1 MVRSYSF
8 ALTAAL
14 IFAATSVACGSDEG
28 PAASSS
34 DAGLTDSAAAD
45 GTPSKDG
52 LSDGAP
58 SKDGLSDAALS
69 DTGGGPTPIATPPTT
84 HCPKALPT
92 PKTGTCDVTKGSA
105 TKVIRG
111 TVLAPDQVYVGGEV
125 VIDDKGKMVCVGC
138 DCSTTAGYAD
148 ATALSCGGATITP
161 ALINTHDHI
170 TFAHNTPKKHT
181 ARYDH
186 RHEWRTGNYGK
197 PKISVTS
204 APKGASNAVPSWGE
218 LRFVL
223 GGAASTVGSG
233 GVNGMLRNLD
243 RNEPQ
248 QGGLNKKPVEF
259 DTFPL
264 GDSKPQKP
272 LPTTCTYKI
281 SVSSSDL
288 DDLDSFLPHV
298 SEGIEDSAHNEFDCT
313 DGINAQANFQK
324 PKTALIHAIG
334 LKAAD
339 AFLAAQNGV
348 SVIWSPRSNIDLYGF
363 TANVAMYSQMGINLA
378 LGTDWSA
385 SGSMNLLREL
395 ACADEFNQ
403 NNLGGFFSEY
413 QLWRMVTQN
422 AAAAVKMGDV
432 LGQIAVGRP
441 ADIAIFAADGQ
452 SPYAAV
458 VRAKVESVALVL
470 RGGVALH
477 GDAALVD
484 AMSPDGGAGC
494 EALAE
499 CLAGK
504 KVCAKRELG
513 FTVAQLE
520 KAIGTP
526 YPLYFCGQPKDEP
539 SCIPSRQGSFTGVKS
554 ADDSDGDGIPNATD
568 LCPKIF
574 SAIRPMDKG
583 VQADVDGDK
592 VGDGCDPCPLTADS
606 NNCAVPTPPV
616 VSDAGGSDTSSG
628 DTSTADTGPALPPK
642 PVSVPEAQTAADG
655 TAVEIKGVC
664 ITAIRVG
671 TTGTAVWTQD
681 PNLSEFAGMV
691 VYSKP
696 NVPVKIGDM
705 ITASGVMT
713 TFNGL
718 REITIPTV
726 TVTGVCPKAIT
737 AITVLPE
744 LIATDGTKM
753 MAYMSMLVQ
762 VDNVKV
768 VDEATGAKDDFV
780 VTGDLHISPY
790 IYAFDATQYKL
801 DSGFA
806 KIRGVLDFYKDSSK
820 VDPINAGDL
829 VEE

>member
-1 MVRSYSF
+1 MVRSRLI
-8 ALTAAL
+8 ALTAPL
-14 IFAATSVACGSDEG
+14 ILAAASASCGSD
-28 PAASSS
+28 AATATSAT
-34 DAGLTDSAAAD
+34 DAGVSDSALGDSAGIKD
-45 GTPSKDG
+45 GLADG
-52 LSDGAP
+52 LSDGTV
-58 SKDGLSDAALS
+58 SDASGSLP
-69 DTGGGPTPIATPPTT
+69 PTATPPTT
-84 HCPKALPT
+84 TCPKALPS
-92 PKTGTCDVTKGSA
+92 PKAGTCDVSKGSA

-138 DCSTTAGYAD
+138 DCSATAGYAG
-148 ATALSCGGATITP
+148 ATTLNCGGATISP

-170 TFAHNTPKKHT
+170 TFAQNAPKAHV

-186 RHEWRTGNYGK
+186 RHEWRKGLNGK
-197 PKISVTS
+197 PKISVSGAPNGTS
-204 APKGASNAVPSWGE
+204 AAVTSWGE
-218 LRFVL
+218 LRFVM

-248 QGGLNKKPVEF
+248 QGGLNKKAVDFE
-259 DTFPL
+259 TFPL
-264 GDSKPQKP
+264 GDSSPKSP
-272 LPTTCTYKI
+272 LPTTCTYSI
-281 SVSSSDL
+281 SVTSSEVDGMS
-288 DDLDSFLPHV
+288 SFLPHV
-298 SEGIEDSAHNEFDCT
+298 SEGVEDSAHNEFDCT

-324 PKTALIHAIG
+324 PQTAIIHAIG
-334 LKAAD
+334 LQAGD
-339 AFLAAQNGV
+339 AYLAAQNGV

-363 TANVAMYSQMGINLA
+363 TANVAMYAKMGINLA

-403 NNLGGFFSEY
+403 NNLGGFFSDY

-432 LGQIAVGRP
+432 LGQVAVGRP
-441 ADIAIFAADGQ
+441 ADIAIFAADGK
-452 SPYAAV
+452 SPYASV
-458 VRAKVESVALVL
+458 VRAKIESVALVL

-484 AMSPDGGAGC
+484 ALSPDSGAGC
-494 EALAE
+494 EALAD

-504 KVCAKRELG
+504 KVCSKREFG
-513 FTVAQLE
+513 FAISELE
-520 KAIGTP
+520 KTIGSP
-526 YPLYFCGQPKDEP
+526 YALYFCGIPKGEP
-539 SCIPSRQGSFTGVKS
+539 TCVPSRPGGFTGVKS

-568 LCPKIF
+568 LCPQIF

-583 VQADVDGDK
+583 AQADIDGDK

-606 NNCAVPTPPV
+606 SNCAVPTPPV
-616 VSDAGGSDTSSG
+616 GTDAGSSDTSSG
-628 DTSTADTGPALPPK
+628 DTSPADTGPALPPK

-655 TAVEIKGVC
+655 AAVEIKGVC
-664 ITAIRVG
+664 VTAIRVAS
-671 TTGTAVWTQD
+671 TGTAVWTQD

-696 NVPVKIGDM
+696 TLPVKVGDL
-705 ITASGVMT
+705 ITASGTMT

-718 REITIPTV
+718 REIITPKV
-726 TVTGVCPKAIT
+726 AVTGNCPKTIA
-737 AITVLPE
+737 ATVVTPE
-744 LIATDGTKM
+744 SVATSGPKM
-753 MAYMSMLVQ
+753 AAYMSMLVQ

-768 VDEATGAKDDFV
+768 VDAATGAKDDFI

-790 IYAFDATQYKL
+790 IYAFDATQFKL
-801 DSGFA
+801 DAGFA
-806 KIRGVLDFYKDSSK
+806 KIVGVLDFYKESSK
-820 VDPINAGDL
+820 INPTSAADM

>member
-1 MVRSYSF
+1 MVRSRSYFFSV
-8 ALTAAL
+8 AL
-14 IFAATSVACGSDEG
+14 ILAATTAACGSDAG
-28 PAASSS
+28 PSAAGAT
-34 DAGLTDSAAAD
+34 DGGLTDSAAGDSA
-45 GTPSKDG
+45 GAKDG
-52 LSDGAP
+52 LSD
-58 SKDGLSDAALS
+58 SALG
-69 DTGGGPTPIATPPTT
+69 DTGGSVSPVATPPTT
-84 HCPKALPT
+84 TCAKALPT
-92 PKTGTCDVTKGSA
+92 PKAGTCDVSKGSA

-111 TVLAPDQVYVGGEV
+111 TVLAPDKVYVGGEV
-125 VIDDKGKMVCVGC
+125 VIDDKGLMVCVGC
-138 DCSTTAGYAD
+138 DCSTTAGYAE
-148 ATALSCGGATITP
+148 ATTLNCGGATISP

-170 TFAHNTPKKHT
+170 TFAQNAPKPHT

-186 RHEWRTGNYGK
+186 RHEWRKGVNGK
-197 PKISVTS
+197 PKISVAGAPNGTS
-204 APKGASNAVPSWGE
+204 AAVTSWGE

-248 QGGLNKKPVEF
+248 QGGLNKKAVDFE
-259 DTFPL
+259 TFPL
-264 GDSKPQKP
+264 GDSSPKDP

-281 SVSSSDL
+281 AVTSSEVDGMA
-288 DDLDSFLPHV
+288 SFLPHV

-324 PKTALIHAIG
+324 PQTAIIHAIG

-339 AFLAAQNGV
+339 AYLAAQNGV

-395 ACADEFNQ
+395 TCADEFNK
-403 NNLGGFFSEY
+403 NNLGGFFSDY

-432 LGQIAVGRP
+432 LGQIAAGRP
-441 ADIAIFAADGQ
+441 ADIAIFAADGKE
-452 SPYAAV
+452 PYAAV
-458 VRAKVESVALVL
+458 IRAKIESVALVL

-494 EALAE
+494 EVLAD
-499 CLAGK
+499 CLSGK
-504 KVCAKRELG
+504 KVCSKREFG
-513 FTVAQLE
+513 STISELE
-520 KAIGTP
+520 KTIGSP
-526 YPLYFCGQPKDEP
+526 YALYFCGIPKGEP
-539 SCIPSRQGSFTGVKS
+539 SCVPSRPGAFTGVAS

-583 VQADVDGDK
+583 AQADIDGDK

-606 NNCAVPTPPV
+606 SNCAVPTPPV
-616 VSDAGGSDTSSG
+616 GTDAGSTDAG
-628 DTSTADTGPALPPK
+628 TADTGVDAGPALPPK

-664 ITAIRVG
+664 VTAIRVA

-691 VYSKP
+691 VYGKSAL
-696 NVPVKIGDM
+696 PVKVGDR
-705 ITASGVMT
+705 ITASGTMT

-718 REITIPTV
+718 REIATPTV
-726 TVTGVCPKAIT
+726 AVTGSCPKTIAP
-737 AITVLPE
+737 TVVTPE
-744 LIATDGTKM
+744 SIATNGAKM
-753 MAYMSMLVQ
+753 LAFMSMLVQ

-768 VDEATGAKDDFV
+768 VDAATGAKDDFI

-790 IYAFDATQYKL
+790 IYAFDSTQYKL
-801 DSGFA
+801 DAGFA
-806 KIRGVLDFYKDSSK
+806 KIVGVLDFYKESSK
-820 VDPINAGDL
+820 INPTSAADL